1 MNAVMDARAAVQAGV
16 CGFRS
21 AVQAICADGRHVSL
35 AVQSDCKT
43 IGGLAAAL
51 TEHGPFDAFDE
62 IDSRS
67 ESALLA
73 VVRAHLKGCCAGCAV
88 PVGLF
93 KAMQVAAGL
102 ALPRDVVIEL
112 TKE

>member
-1 MNAVMDARAAVQAGV
+1 MTAAVDARATVQAGV

-21 AVQAICADGRHVSL
+21 TVQATCADRRHVSL
-35 AVQSDCKT
+35 AVESGCET
-43 IGGLAAAL
+43 IGALAAGL

-62 IDSRS
+62 IDSRT

-102 ALPRDVVIEL
+102 ALPRDVAIEL